1 LAAASVILTHNPWQL
16 AFIWMLGA
24 VPLLIITNTWKTH
37 LRFLALVVLP
47 MGSAL
52 FLIWAVIMGAKP
64 GDLPHTSPRDGA
76 EFATLI
82 ILRLILLGGIFQ
94 IGILSLGLDGIGPF
108 CLRARFPQEV
118 SVMLMGATILIPEMK
133 IRAAQIFDAR
143 CARGLLRDRS
153 LFSRARQLPVILR
166 ALVSWALRSA
176 IDRAEMWNHRRMF
189 TAVQQLP
196 TRVRPSDVVLVTLP
210 GIWLV
215 YSIAKVFVSR

>member
-1 LAAASVILTHNPWQL
+1 
-16 AFIWMLGA
+16 
-24 VPLLIITNTWKTH
+24 
-37 LRFLALVVLP
+37 
-47 MGSAL
+47 
-52 FLIWAVIMGAKP
+52 
-64 GDLPHTSPRDGA
+64 
-76 EFATLI
+76 
-82 ILRLILLGGIFQ
+82 
-94 IGILSLGLDGIGPF
+94 
-108 CLRARFPQEV
+108 
-118 SVMLMGATILIPEMK
+118 MLMGATILIPEMK